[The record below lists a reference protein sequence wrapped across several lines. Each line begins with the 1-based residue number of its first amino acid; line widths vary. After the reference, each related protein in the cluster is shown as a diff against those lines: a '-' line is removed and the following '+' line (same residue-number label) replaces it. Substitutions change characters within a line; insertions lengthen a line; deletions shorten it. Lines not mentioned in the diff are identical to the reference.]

1 MKNDLLLITDMQ
13 NVYLPEQP
21 WSCPGILNAWDKIET
36 LLTSR
41 TQCFKNIVFT
51 RFLPSDNP
59 CGTWKDY
66 NREYRDINEN
76 SWMSEMISQCQSY
89 IEKYP
94 IYTKHQYSS
103 YTIPEIQELVKTADH
118 VVLTGVM
125 AECCVLFTA
134 IDCMD
139 AGSKVIYLK
148 DACAGYNS
156 EIEAMVE
163 NLLHCH
169 EPMHIQI
176 MTCEEYFH

>member
-1 MKNDLLLITDMQ
+1 
-13 NVYLPEQP
+13 
-21 WSCPGILNAWDKIET
+21 
-36 LLTSR
+36 
-41 TQCFKNIVFT
+41 
-51 RFLPSDNP
+51 
-59 CGTWKDY
+59 
-66 NREYRDINEN
+66 
-76 SWMSEMISQCQSY
+76 MISQCQPY

-103 YTIPEIQELVKTADH
+103 YTIPEIQELVKTADN

-125 AECCVLFTA
+125 AECCILFTA

-176 MTCEEYFH
+176 MTCKEYFHKIYEC